1 MPQMKVRYR
10 TLLAVVGGVAGVV
23 LGGLAIAAP
32 LARVHDGDRSVIVTP
47 YGDFTAAPEFLGA
60 LQWLS
65 DRGLTNGF
73 RFNSAFELTHARVA
87 LQAAEGFELPVG
99 AFEAS
104 VVCFNAEGRVTGIE
118 HADASVADCASC
130 WVQDQKDP
138 RYWYVPCVAS
148 CAMTGQECTMQLDT
162 ATLEFGAD
170 CRH

>member
-1 MPQMKVRYR
+1 MKVRYR
-10 TLLAVVGGVAGVV
+10 TLLAVAGGAAGVV
-23 LGGLAIAAP
+23 LGGLAIASP
-32 LARVHDGDRSVIVTP
+32 LTRSHDGDRSVIVTP
-47 YGDFTAAPEFLGA
+47 YGDFTAAPETMKAF
-60 LQWLS
+60 QWLS

-73 RFNSAFELTHARVA
+73 RFNTAFEVTHARVA

-104 VVCFNAEGRVTGIE
+104 VVRFNADGRVTGIE
-118 HADASVADCASC
+118 HADACAADCTSH

-148 CAMTGQECTMQLDT
+148 CATTGQERTMQLDT